1 MKEIDSPIS
10 NHTFR
15 ASDFAGVD
23 EHWLRP
29 VRKLKSLT

>member
-1 MKEIDSPIS
+1 MKETDSPIS

-23 EHWLRP
+23 EH
-29 VRKLKSLT
+29 